1 MSFFVLLPIFVSSW
15 WILFFFPSGGNSM
28 NKVAWLFPGQGS
40 QAVGMG
46 MALAEAEPA
55 ARAAL
60 READE
65 ALGFALSTL
74 MAEGPEE
81 TLRLTEHTQPAILT
95 HSTMVVRA
103 YAGRLPKPDFAAGH
117 SLGEYSAL
125 VALGALDFQDAV
137 RTVRER
143 GRAMQEAVPVGVG
156 AMAAIL
162 SMSLADV
169 EASCAEAAAA
179 TGKIVVPA
187 NFNGPGQIV
196 IAGHAEAVEAALEAA
211 KARGG
216 RKMMKLPVSAP
227 FHSPLMEPAQAR
239 MEPLLRGLAF
249 GAPACPLVNNVDARA
264 VTEAEALRDG
274 LVRQIPGAV
283 RWQATLDLLLD
294 QGVTTFLELGPG
306 KVLAG
311 LVKRQAKDRGM
322 EVVALNLGGPE
333 DLIQLG

>member
-1 MSFFVLLPIFVSSW
+1 MS
-15 WILFFFPSGGNSM
+15 
-28 NKVAWLFPGQGS
+28 KVAWLFPGQGS

-46 MALAEAEPA
+46 MALAGAEPA
-55 ARAAL
+55 AQAVL
-60 READE
+60 QEADE
-65 ALGFALSTL
+65 ALGFALSRL

-81 TLRLTEHTQPAILT
+81 TLKLTEHTQPAILT

-103 YAGRLPKPDFAAGH
+103 LGARLPKPDFAAGH

-125 VALGALDFQDAV
+125 VALGALAFGDAV

-156 AMAAIL
+156 AMAAL
-162 SMSLADV
+162 LGMSLADV
-169 EASCAEAAAA
+169 EASCAEAAAT
-179 TGKIVVPA
+179 TGRIVVPA

-196 IAGHAEAVEAALEAA
+196 IAGHAEAVDAALEAA
-211 KARGG
+211 KTRGG

-227 FHSPLMEPAQAR
+227 FHSPLMEPAKAR
-239 MEPLLRGLAF
+239 MEPLLRGLTF
-249 GAPACPLVNNVDARA
+249 RVPLCPLVNNVDAAA
-264 VTEAEALRDG
+264 VSAPEALLDG

-311 LVKRQAKDRGM
+311 LVKRQAKDRGL
-322 EVVALNLGGPE
+322 EVSALSLGSPE
-333 DLIQLG
+333 DLAQLG

>member
-1 MSFFVLLPIFVSSW
+1 MS
-15 WILFFFPSGGNSM
+15 
-28 NKVAWLFPGQGS
+28 KVAWLFPGQGS

-46 MALAEAEPA
+46 VALAEAEPA
-55 ARAAL
+55 ARTVL
-60 READE
+60 QEADA
-65 ALGFALSTL
+65 ALGFPLSRL

-95 HSTMVVRA
+95 HSLMVVRA
-103 YAGRLPKPDFAAGH
+103 WAHRLPKPDFAAGH

-125 VALGALDFQDAV
+125 VALGALRFEDAV

-156 AMAAIL
+156 AMAAL
-162 SMSLADV
+162 LGMSLEDV
-169 EASCAEAAAA
+169 EASCAEAAQA

-196 IAGHAEAVEAALEAA
+196 IAGHVEAVEAALEAA

-216 RKMMKLPVSAP
+216 RRAMRLPVSAP
-227 FHSPLMEPAQAR
+227 FHSPLMEPAKAR
-239 MEPLLRGLAF
+239 IEPILSGLDF
-249 GAPACPLVNNVDARA
+249 REPVCPLVNNVDAAA
-264 VTEAEALRDG
+264 VSEPAALRDG

-283 RWQATLDLLLD
+283 RWQATLDLLLGR
-294 QGVTTFLELGPG
+294 GVTTFVELGPG

-311 LVKRQAKDRGM
+311 LVKRQAKDQGL
-322 EVVALNLGGPE
+322 EVSALSLGAPE
-333 DLIQLG
+333 DLVQLG

>member
-1 MSFFVLLPIFVSSW
+1 MS
-15 WILFFFPSGGNSM
+15 
-28 NKVAWLFPGQGS
+28 KVAWLFPGQGS

-46 MALAEAEPA
+46 MALAQAEPA
-55 ARAAL
+55 AQAVL
-60 READE
+60 QEADA
-65 ALGFALSTL
+65 ALGFALSKV

-81 TLRLTEHTQPAILT
+81 TLKLTEHTQPAILT

-103 YAGRLPKPDFAAGH
+103 YAQRLPKPDFAAGH

-125 VALGALDFQDAV
+125 VALGALSFQDAV

-156 AMAAIL
+156 AMAAL
-162 SMSLADV
+162 LGMSLADV
-169 EASCAEAAAA
+169 EASCAEAAAS

-216 RKMMKLPVSAP
+216 RKALKLPVSAP
-227 FHSPLMEPAQAR
+227 FHSPLMEPAKTH
-239 MEPLLRGLAF
+239 MEPILRGLVF
-249 GAPACPLVNNVDARA
+249 HAPICPLVNNVDAA
-264 VTEAEALRDG
+264 TVSDPEALRDG

-283 RWQATLDLLLD
+283 RWQATLELLLD
-294 QGVTTFLELGPG
+294 EGVTTFIELGPG

-311 LVKRQAKDRGM
+311 LVKRQAKERGL
-322 EVVALNLGGPE
+322 EVSTISLGSPE
-333 DLIQLG
+333 DLAQLG